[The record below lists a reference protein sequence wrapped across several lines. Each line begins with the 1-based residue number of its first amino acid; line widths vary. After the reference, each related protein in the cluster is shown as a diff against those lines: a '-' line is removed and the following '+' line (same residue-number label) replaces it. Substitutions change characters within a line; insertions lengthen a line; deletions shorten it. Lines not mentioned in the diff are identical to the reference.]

1 MEMYDG
7 EPVAVAMVRI
17 VFEDLRE
24 FVQFEN
30 LAACRGMG
38 RDWPIQML
46 REYFT
51 SLEPSEESRVY
62 STPSEGSFVY
72 SLPLVSRPVE

>member
-1 MEMYDG
+1 MEMFDG
-7 EPVAVAMVRI
+7 EPVAVPMVRI

-38 RDWPIQML
+38 RDWPILML

-62 STPSEGSFVY
+62 SVPSEGSFVY
-72 SLPLVSRPVE
+72 SLSLIHI